1 MNLVDKNALVPYSV
15 EQMFNLVNDIQSYP
29 QFLPWCKKIEIHQ
42 QTNEEIIASLTLAV
56 HGLEKTFTTKN
67 PIQHNQSIEMHLVEG
82 PFSHLYGRWE
92 FQALG
97 DVGCKITLK
106 MEFDFSSFL
115 LKKTLGPIF
124 SKIVNTLVDAFIQRA
139 GELYGKS

>member
-15 EQMFNLVNDIQSYP
+15 EQMFNLVNDIASYP
-29 QFLPWCKKIEIHQ
+29 SFLPWCKKIEIHQ
-42 QTNEEIIASLTLAV
+42 QTESEIIASLTLAV
-56 HGLEKTFTTKN
+56 HSLEKTFTTKN
-67 PIQHNQSIEMHLVEG
+67 PIQKNQSIEMHLVEG

-92 FQALG
+92 FQPLG
-97 DVGCKITLK
+97 EMGCKITLK
-106 MEFDFSSFL
+106 MEFDFSSII

>member
-1 MNLVDKNALVPYSV
+1 
-15 EQMFNLVNDIQSYP
+15 
-29 QFLPWCKKIEIHQ
+29 
-42 QTNEEIIASLTLAV
+42 
-56 HGLEKTFTTKN
+56 
-67 PIQHNQSIEMHLVEG
+67 MHLVEG

-97 DVGCKITLK
+97 EIGCKITLK